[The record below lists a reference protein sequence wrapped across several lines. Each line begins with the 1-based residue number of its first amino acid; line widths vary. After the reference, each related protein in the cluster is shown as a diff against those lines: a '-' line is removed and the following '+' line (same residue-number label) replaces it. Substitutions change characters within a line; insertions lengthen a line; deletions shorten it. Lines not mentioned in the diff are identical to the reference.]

1 MKKVYTKPLAVMEDI
16 SLSENIAACDTNV
29 SSSSAN
35 NASFSILDLAGFR
48 HYFVADD
55 NCENKI
61 DDPDNPFIDGDTV
74 YCYHT
79 SVGTGS
85 TSVFVF
91 SS

>member
-16 SLSENIAACDTNV
+16 SLSEHIAACDANI
-29 SSSSAN
+29 SNSSAN
-35 NASFSILDLAGFR
+35 NVDFSINDLRFAGYFTSGKNCNTDLD
-48 HYFVADD
+48 
-55 NCENKI
+55 NPE
-61 DDPDNPFIDGDTV
+61 NPFIREGKV

-79 SVGTGS
+79 SAGTS

>member
-16 SLSENIAACDTNV
+16 SLSEHIAACDANI
-29 SSSSAN
+29 SNSSAN
-35 NASFSILDLAGFR
+35 NVDFSIEDLRFAGYFTSGESCSTDLDNSER
-48 HYFVADD
+48 
-55 NCENKI
+55 
-61 DDPDNPFIDGDTV
+61 PFERDGKV

-79 SVGTGS
+79 SVGTSS